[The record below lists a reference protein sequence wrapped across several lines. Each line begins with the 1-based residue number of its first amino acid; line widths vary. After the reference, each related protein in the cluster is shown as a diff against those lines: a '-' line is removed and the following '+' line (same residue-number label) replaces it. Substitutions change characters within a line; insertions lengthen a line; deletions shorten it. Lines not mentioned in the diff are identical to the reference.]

1 MADDLDKADKFALVG
16 HQFGVSRRHRAAEEG
31 DWPIALV

>member
-1 MADDLDKADKFALVG
+1 MADGLDKADELALIG
-16 HQFGVSRRHRAAEEG
+16 RQFGVSQRHRAAEEG